1 MIRTFILTVSDRSFR
16 KEREDLSGPALM
28 AEAEKLGFCITGHEI
43 IPDERDI
50 IRDRL
55 ISIADNGK
63 ADLVLTTGGTGFA
76 QRDVTPEATADAAQ
90 RFVPGIAEAIRAESR
105 KKTEHAMLS
114 RGIAA
119 IRKQTLIINLPGSP
133 SGAVES
139 FSAVAGAIE
148 HGISLLKGETP
159 DG

>member
-1 MIRTFILTVSDRSFR
+1 MIRTFILTISDRSYQKAR
-16 KEREDLSGPALM
+16 DDISGPALM
-28 AEAEKLGFCITGHEI
+28 AEAGRYGFSIAGYEI
-43 IPDERDI
+43 LPDEMGT

-55 ISIADNGK
+55 IEIADKGE

-76 QRDVTPEATADAAQ
+76 ERDITPESTAAAAE
-90 RFVPGIAEAIRAESR
+90 RLAPGIAEAIRASCMT
-105 KKTEHAMLS
+105 KTKRAMLS

-119 IRKQTLIINLPGSP
+119 IRKHTLIINLPGSP

-139 FSAVAGAIE
+139 FTAVAETIG
-148 HGISLLKGETP
+148 HGIELMKGEKP